1 MPQKISMAGYGSK
14 RAFSRATAPAAK
26 RARVPGYN
34 RSAFRAG
41 VAAAARAGA
50 GGELKG
56 MDTDI
61 DDASI
66 DAATGNNNSIIVLN
80 LLEQGAGSWN
90 RIGRKVRLDS
100 VRIKGM
106 LQCKIDASSTAPVGG
121 TVRLVLVWDK
131 QPSSGSIPQFD
142 AIFGRT
148 SQDGTETSQFLDN
161 VKYDNTGRF
170 SVLRDVVCAFDPVTE
185 TTSQDTTMTKYVD
198 EFVKLNGREVVYSG
212 QSDPLTIADISSGA
226 LYLCYRASADS
237 ATGTQFSVTNGTSR
251 LRFKD

>member
-1 MPQKISMAGYGSK
+1 M
-14 RAFSRATAPAAK
+14 SRAAGSSAK

-41 VAAAARAGA
+41 VAAAARAGS
-50 GGELKG
+50 GELKG

-66 DAATGNNNSIIVLN
+66 DNATGNNNSILVLN

-106 LQCKIDASSTAPVGG
+106 LQCKIDTSQTTPVGG
-121 TVRLVLVWDK
+121 AVRIVLVWDK

-148 SQDGTETSQFLDN
+148 SQDGTETSEFLDN

-170 SVLRDVVCAFDPVTE
+170 SVLRDVVCTFDPVSDAS
-185 TTSQDTTMTKYVD
+185 SQDTTLTKYVD

-212 QSDPLTIADISSGA
+212 QSDPLTIADISTGA
-226 LYLCYRASADS
+226 LYLCYRASDDS
-237 ATGTQFSVTNGTSR
+237 ATGTIFTMTNGTSR